1 MPDLNALAHDELVD
15 RLLACMNVP
24 RWAEDIAAARPYA
37 TSGELLNAADEAAP
51 DLTTDEIHRAL
62 SAHPRIGEQP
72 RGENRDARFS
82 RSEQAGV
89 GDELAEELR
98 AANAEYERRFDHVY
112 LVCASGRTGEE
123 LLAILRSRLNN
134 DPDTELGIVA
144 EELRKIARIRLEKVI
159 DS

>member
-24 RWAEDIAAARPYA
+24 RWAEDVAAARPYA
-37 TSGELLNAADEAAP
+37 TSGELLSAADEAAP

-72 RGENRDARFS
+72 RGENRDAKFS

-112 LVCASGRTGEE
+112 LVCASGRSGEE